1 MCYGSCRGCGDNA
14 TPMFVL
20 IGMKEV
26 SLPKVDLQ
34 TLEFTPM
41 IGIVSKKY
49 SLGSIDKWSSVQG
62 MQIRILC

>member
-34 TLEFTPM
+34 TLEITPM
-41 IGIVSKKY
+41 IGIVSKNTP
-49 SLGSIDKWSSVQG
+49 
-62 MQIRILC
+62 